1 VELKNWQHPADVAAF
16 IEVKE
21 YDDKTIQ
28 IYTGGSK
35 NEQGV
40 GAGVSIFSGKE
51 LITKLKYKLDN
62 RRFNN
67 QAKPLAISKAL
78 EALETTD
85 V

>member
-1 VELKNWQHPADVAAF
+1 MELKNWQHPADVAAF